1 MDSILLWVIAAL
13 LCACVVLLIVLL
25 ARQSKPA
32 DDTVLKDT
40 LETQKRALAD
50 DLHRETHDMRESIAT
65 LGRGFDTHQKE
76 LLKLQLDQQEQLH
89 KTLNSQTDKVTET
102 LTQSVEKLQAGN
114 EKKLDEMRATV
125 DEKLSETLSQ
135 RLDASFKTVSEQLQN
150 VYKSMGEMKQLAGDV
165 NSLSRVLSNVKT
177 RGTFAE
183 VQLGNLLEQTLTAD
197 QFERNVSPKNN
208 RDVVEYAVKIPSKD
222 DDGSFVWLPIDSK
235 FPQEDY
241 LRIAEAAE
249 AGDAAGVEAAAKS
262 LETFIKDQAKKIT
275 NLYISVPKT
284 TDFGILFLP
293 TEGLYA
299 EVLRRPGLA
308 ETIQTKYRVM
318 ICGPTTLTAFLNT
331 LSMGF
336 RTLAINKRASEVWG
350 VLGAVKQQ
358 YEKFGGI
365 LGKVRKKIDEAGNAI
380 DEAQKRNDQIQSKLR
395 RVETLPENENADAM
409 LGLTDSFI
417 SDEDE

>member
-25 ARQSKPA
+25 VRQSKPA
-32 DDTVLKDT
+32 DDTALKDT

-208 RDVVEYAVKIPSKD
+208 GKTVEYAVKIPSKD

-249 AGDAAGVEAAAKS
+249 AGDAVAVEAAAKS

-275 NLYISVPKT
+275 DLYISVPKT

-409 LGLTDSFI
+409 LGLTDSLL
-417 SDEDE
+417 SGEDE

>member
-25 ARQSKPA
+25 VRQSKPA
-32 DDTVLKDT
+32 DDTALKDT

-208 RDVVEYAVKIPSKD
+208 GKTVEYAVKIPSKD

-249 AGDAAGVEAAAKS
+249 AGDAVAVEAAAKS

-275 NLYISVPKT
+275 DLYISVPKT

-380 DEAQKRNDQIQSKLR
+380 DEAQKRNNQIQSKLR

-409 LGLTDSFI
+409 LGLT
-417 SDEDE
+417 

>member
-1 MDSILLWVIAAL
+1 MEIALLYIIAAL

-25 ARQSKPA
+25 VRQSKPA
-32 DDTVLKDT
+32 DDTALKDT

-50 DLHRETHDMRESIAT
+50 DLHRETHDMRESIAA

-76 LLKLQLDQQEQLH
+76 LLQLQNNQQEQLY
-89 KTLNSQTDKVTET
+89 KTLNSQTEKVTLT
-102 LTQSVEKLQAGN
+102 LAQSVEKLQAGN

-125 DEKLSETLSQ
+125 DEKLSATLSE
-135 RLDASFKTVSEQLQN
+135 RLDASFKTVGEQLQN

-197 QFERNVSPKNN
+197 QFERNVSPKSNGKT
-208 RDVVEYAVKIPSKD
+208 VEYAIKIPSKE
-222 DDGSFVWLPIDSK
+222 DDGKFIWLPIDSK

-241 LRIAEAAE
+241 LRISEAAE
-249 AGDAAGVEAAAKS
+249 AGDAAAVEAAAKS
-262 LETFIKDQAKKIT
+262 LETFIKDQAKKIAE
-275 NLYISVPKT
+275 LYLSVPKT

-308 ETIQTKYRVM
+308 ETIQTKNRVM

-336 RTLAINKRASEVWG
+336 RTIAIDKRAAEVWK

-358 YEKFGGI
+358 YDKFGDV
-365 LGKVRKKIDEAGNAI
+365 LGKVQQKIEAAGKTI
-380 DEAQKRNDQIQSKLR
+380 EEAQHRNEQIQKKLR
-395 RVETLPENENADAM
+395 SVETLPEADTADTV
-409 LGLTDSFI
+409 LGLSDSLLP
-417 SDEDE
+417 DEDD

>member
-1 MDSILLWVIAAL
+1 MQTALLWVIALL
-13 LCACVVLLIVLL
+13 LCGCITLLIVLL
-25 ARQSKPA
+25 CRTGRA
-32 DDTVLKDT
+32 DDREMLDA
-40 LETQKRALAD
+40 LSAQKRDLAD
-50 DLHRETHDMRESIAT
+50 DLHRETRDVEEQLSA
-65 LGRGFDTHQKE
+65 LGHTFDAHQKE
-76 LLKLQLDQQEQLH
+76 LLQLQNRQQAQLFRVLS
-89 KTLNSQTDKVTET
+89 TQTEKMNAA
-102 LTQSVEKLQAGN
+102 LTSSVEKLQTSN

-125 DEKLSETLSQ
+125 DEKLSATLSE
-135 RLDASFKTVSEQLQN
+135 RLDASFKTVGEQLQN

-208 RDVVEYAVKIPSKD
+208 GKAVEYAIKIPSKE

-249 AGDAAGVEAAAKS
+249 AGDAVAVEAAAKS
-262 LETFIKDQAKKIT
+262 LETFVKEQAKKIAE
-275 NLYISVPKT
+275 LYLSVPKT
-284 TDFGILFLP
+284 TDFAILFLP

-308 ETIQTKYRVM
+308 ETLQTKYRVM

-336 RTLAINKRASEVWG
+336 RTIAIDKRASEVWK

-358 YEKFGGI
+358 YDKFGDM
-365 LGKVRKKIDEAGNAI
+365 LGKVQQKIEAAGKTI
-380 DEAQKRNDQIQSKLR
+380 EEAQHRNSIIQTKLR
-395 RVETLPENENADAM
+395 NVETLPEAESADTL
-409 LGLTDSFI
+409 LGLTDTLLP
-417 SDEDE
+417 DEEE

>member
-25 ARQSKPA
+25 VRQSKPA
-32 DDTVLKDT
+32 DDTALKDT

-165 NSLSRVLSNVKT
+165 NSLSRVLSNVKI

-208 RDVVEYAVKIPSKD
+208 GKTVEYAVKIPSKD

-249 AGDAAGVEAAAKS
+249 AGDAVAVEAAAKS

-275 NLYISVPKT
+275 DLYISVPKT

-336 RTLAINKRASEVWG
+336 RTLAINTRASEVWG
-350 VLGAVKQQ
+350 VLGAVNQQ

-395 RVETLPENENADAM
+395 RVETLPESENADAM
-409 LGLTDSFI
+409 LELTDSLLP
-417 SDEDE
+417 DEE

>member
-1 MDSILLWVIAAL
+1 MEPILLWLIAAL
-13 LCACVVLLIVLL
+13 LCVCVVLLVVLL
-25 ARQSKPA
+25 ARKPQS
-32 DDTVLKDT
+32 DTALKDT

-50 DLHRETHDMRESIAT
+50 DLHRETHDMRESITA

-197 QFERNVSPKNN
+197 QFAHNVSPKNN
-208 RDVVEYAVKIPSKD
+208 GKTVEYAVKIPSKE

-275 NLYISVPKT
+275 ELYISVPKT

-336 RTLAINKRASEVWG
+336 RTIAINKRASEVWG

-395 RVETLPENENADAM
+395 RVETLPDAENADAM
-409 LGLTDSFI
+409 LELTDSLLP
-417 SDEDE
+417 DEE

>member
-25 ARQSKPA
+25 LRQSKSA
-32 DDTVLKDT
+32 NDQALKDA

-50 DLHRETHDMRESIAT
+50 DLHRESQDMAAHITT
-65 LGRGFDTHQKE
+65 LGRGFDAHQKE
-76 LLKLQLDQQEQLH
+76 LLKLQLEQQEQLH
-89 KTLNSQTDKVTET
+89 KTLNSQTDKVTAT

-125 DEKLSETLSQ
+125 DEKLSATLSE
-135 RLDASFKTVSEQLQN
+135 RLDASFKTVGEQLQN

-208 RDVVEYAVKIPSKD
+208 RDVVEYAVKIPSKE
-222 DDGSFVWLPIDSK
+222 DDGKYIWLPIDSK

-241 LRIAEAAE
+241 LRIVEAAE
-249 AGDAAGVEAAAKS
+249 AGDAVAVEEAAKA
-262 LETFIKDQAKKIT
+262 LETFVKGQAKKIAE
-275 NLYISVPKT
+275 LYVSVPKT
-284 TDFGILFLP
+284 TDFAILFLP

-299 EVLRRPGLA
+299 EVLRRPGLV

-336 RTLAINKRASEVWG
+336 RTIAIDKRAAEVWK
-350 VLGAVKQQ
+350 VLSAVKEQ
-358 YEKFGGI
+358 YDKFGGL
-365 LGKVRKKIDEAGNAI
+365 LGKVRKKIDEAGSAI
-380 DEAQKRNDQIQSKLR
+380 DDAQHRNEMIQKKLR
-395 RVETLPENENADAM
+395 RVEDLPDGESADTLLE
-409 LGLTDSFI
+409 LTDSFI
-417 SDEDE
+417 SDEEE

>member
-1 MDSILLWVIAAL
+1 MEPILLWLIAAL
-13 LCACVVLLIVLL
+13 LCVCVVLLIVLL
-25 ARQSKPA
+25 ARKPQSA
-32 DDTVLKDT
+32 DNTALKDT

-197 QFERNVSPKNN
+197 QFAHNVSPKNN
-208 RDVVEYAVKIPSKD
+208 GKTVEYAVKIPSKE

-275 NLYISVPKT
+275 ELYISVPKT

-336 RTLAINKRASEVWG
+336 RTIAINKRASEVWG

-395 RVETLPENENADAM
+395 RVETLPESENADAM
-409 LGLTDSFI
+409 LELTDSLLP
-417 SDEDE
+417 DEE

>member
-25 ARQSKPA
+25 VRQSKPA

-208 RDVVEYAVKIPSKD
+208 GKTVEYAVKIPSKD

-249 AGDAAGVEAAAKS
+249 AGDAVAVEAAAKS

-275 NLYISVPKT
+275 DLYISVPKT

-409 LGLTDSFI
+409 LGLTDSLLP
-417 SDEDE
+417 DEEE

>member
-1 MDSILLWVIAAL
+1 MQTILLWAIAVL
-13 LCACVVLLIVLL
+13 LCGCLALLIVLL
-25 ARQSKPA
+25 VRQPKA
-32 DDTVLKDT
+32 NDDTALREA
-40 LETQKRALAD
+40 LEAQKRALAD
-50 DLHRETHDMRESIAT
+50 DLHRESQDMAAHIT
-65 LGRGFDTHQKE
+65 VLGRGFDTHQKE
-76 LLKLQLDQQEQLH
+76 LLKLQLEQQEQLH
-89 KTLNSQTDKVTET
+89 KTLNTQTDKVTAT

-125 DEKLSETLSQ
+125 DEKLSATLSE
-135 RLDASFKTVSEQLQN
+135 RLDASFKTVGEQLQN

-208 RDVVEYAVKIPSKD
+208 HDVVEYAVKIPSKE
-222 DDGSFVWLPIDSK
+222 DDGKFIWLPIDSK

-241 LRIAEAAE
+241 LRIVEAAE
-249 AGDAAGVEAAAKS
+249 AGDAAAVEEAAKA
-262 LETFIKDQAKKIT
+262 LETFIKQQASKIAG
-275 NLYISVPKT
+275 LYLSVPKT
-284 TDFGILFLP
+284 TDFAILFLP

-299 EVLRRPGLA
+299 EVLRRPGLV

-336 RTLAINKRASEVWG
+336 RTIAIDKRAAEVWK
-350 VLGAVKQQ
+350 VLSAVKQQ
-358 YEKFGGI
+358 YEKFGGL

-380 DEAQKRNDQIQSKLR
+380 DDAQFRNEQIQKKLR
-395 RVETLPENENADAM
+395 RVEELPDGENADT
-409 LGLTDSFI
+409 LLELTDSLLP
-417 SDEDE
+417 DEED

>member
-25 ARQSKPA
+25 VRQSKPA
-32 DDTVLKDT
+32 DDTALKDT

-208 RDVVEYAVKIPSKD
+208 GKTVEYAVKIPSKD

-249 AGDAAGVEAAAKS
+249 AGDAVAVEAAAKS

-275 NLYISVPKT
+275 DLYISVPKT

-409 LGLTDSFI
+409 LGLTDSLLP
-417 SDEDE
+417 DEDE

>member
-1 MDSILLWVIAAL
+1 MEPILLWLIAAL
-13 LCACVVLLIVLL
+13 LCVCVVLLVVLL
-25 ARQSKPA
+25 ARKPQS
-32 DDTVLKDT
+32 DDTALKDT

-50 DLHRETHDMRESIAT
+50 DLHRETHDMRESITA

-197 QFERNVSPKNN
+197 QFAHNVSPKNN
-208 RDVVEYAVKIPSKD
+208 GKTVEYAVKIPSKE

-275 NLYISVPKT
+275 ELYISVPKT

-336 RTLAINKRASEVWG
+336 RTIAINKRASEVWG

-395 RVETLPENENADAM
+395 RVETLPESENADAM
-409 LGLTDSFI
+409 LELTDSLLP
-417 SDEDE
+417 DEE